1 MKKLC
6 LLLTALLFLTGCSA
20 GLEGLLNVPDAPS
33 GEFGD
38 RPGYRP
44 TEVSGTM
51 SEEDIPIGE
60 PSGRNMAF
68 EPTDIPGLYR
78 ILTRTGDLE
87 VLGMTYGDGVYFAM
101 TKRESGLS
109 VTGYNDDGVGLFAGL
124 LGEVM
129 TDPILLGYTAGCA
142 CIYSPTGNATLA
154 CRGDSTYVQLTREP
168 ADKVWLYDGGFAM
181 QRGNVISLYPPDKK
195 EPTATFTLPE
205 GYAWVQGN
213 QTGAWVEKEGKL
225 HLLSA
230 DGKLSGGLSPLLTVT
245 DGGYL
250 CRFGNHAV
258 VVNTLQGMAYY
269 SEGSALLACGKDY
282 AAEQTENGVK
292 FLLPAEG
299 KTVALSTAGDATFG
313 GRTKKGFLYRDGE
326 SWLWFAASRMDLTA
340 IPVASFTSAEDPLL
354 IGSKLLLSALEA
366 KKNNKVCNDD
376 HAYGTVSVK
385 GATDSEAL
393 FTALAL
399 LLEEHE
405 LPDGEL
411 YLCRSITVDGQGV
424 KYHNTPMRFY
434 LDISRPEEIPA
445 ILLEYFSSEAK
456 G

>member
-1 MKKLC
+1 MKKIC
-6 LLLTALLFLTGCSA
+6 LLLTALLLLTGCSA
-20 GLEGLLNVPDAPS
+20 GLEGTLNVPDAPS

-68 EPTDIPGLYR
+68 EPTDTPGLYR
-78 ILTRTGDLE
+78 ILTRTGDLA

-101 TKRESGLS
+101 TERESGLS

-124 LGEVM
+124 LSEVM
-129 TDPILLGYTAGCA
+129 TDPILLGYTAGFA

-154 CRGDSTYVQLTREP
+154 CRVDSSYVQLTREP

-181 QRGNVISLYPPDKK
+181 QRGNVISLYAPDQKD
-195 EPTATFTLPE
+195 PSATFTLPE
-205 GYAWVQGN
+205 GYTWVHGN
-213 QTGAWVEKEGKL
+213 HTGAWVEKDGKL

-230 DGKLSGGLSPLLTVT
+230 DGKLSGGLSPLLTVK

-250 CRFGNHAV
+250 CKFGSQTV
-258 VVNTLQGMAYY
+258 VVNTLQGMAYH
-269 SEGSALLACGKDY
+269 SKCEALLACGKDF
-282 AAEQTENGVK
+282 AAEQTENGLK
-292 FLLPAEG
+292 FVLPAEG
-299 KTVALSTAGDATFG
+299 KTATLPVTGDAAFES
-313 GRTKKGFLYRDGE
+313 RTKKGFLYHDKEG
-326 SWLWFAASRMDLTA
+326 WFWFAAARMDLTA
-340 IPVASFTSAEDPLL
+340 LPVISFTSAEDPLL
-354 IGSKLLLSALEA
+354 IGSKLLLSVLEA
-366 KKNNKVCNDD
+366 KKNNKVCNED
-376 HAYGTVSVK
+376 HAYGTVSVE
-385 GATDSEAL
+385 GATDSAAL
-393 FTALAL
+393 FTAIAL

-405 LPDGEL
+405 LPHGEL
-411 YLCRSITVDGQGV
+411 YLCRSITVDGKAV
-424 KYHNTPMRFY
+424 RYHNTPMRFY
-434 LDISRPEEIPA
+434 LDISHPEEVPA